1 VDPTSGAPRLGLAEL
16 LDALASADPSVR
28 AAAIGRASPHA
39 GVADVL
45 IESLA
50 DPSQE
55 VRAATVRALARTQWR
70 RATDAL
76 IEVSSGDLSV
86 LVRAEAVAALGRIL
100 EARVPS
106 PGPGGPAGGPPGEPG
121 AADAEG

>member
-16 LDALASADPSVR
+16 LEALASDDPSVR
-28 AAAIGRASPHA
+28 AAAIGRASSQA

-55 VRAATVRALARTQWR
+55 VRAAAVRALARMQGR

-100 EARVPS
+100 EARAPS
-106 PGPGGPAGGPPGEPG
+106 PDPGRPAGETPGELGG
-121 AADAEG
+121 ADGEG